1 MTPSL
6 IETVARA
13 LEEKMI
19 SFEMGPPT
27 PQEAIALARAA
38 LQSIEASGTHLV
50 VERRLADEPIKAGA
64 TTLTPIPRP
73 IVKVLRK
80 EAEDAMNG
88 TMVVDGVDVDMAE
101 LLEDAASEIERL
113 RALLAATPSATATDK
128 GGR

>member
-1 MTPSL
+1 MTTPSL
-6 IETVARA
+6 IETVAMAIIDAEMPMRLA
-13 LEEKMI
+13 SHAI
-19 SFEMGPPT
+19 SMED
-27 PQEAIALARAA
+27 AIDLARAA

-80 EAEDAMNG
+80 EAEDAKNG
-88 TMVVDGVDVDMAE
+88 TMVVNGIDVDMAE

-113 RALLAATPSATATDK
+113 RALLAARPRITK
-128 GGR
+128 